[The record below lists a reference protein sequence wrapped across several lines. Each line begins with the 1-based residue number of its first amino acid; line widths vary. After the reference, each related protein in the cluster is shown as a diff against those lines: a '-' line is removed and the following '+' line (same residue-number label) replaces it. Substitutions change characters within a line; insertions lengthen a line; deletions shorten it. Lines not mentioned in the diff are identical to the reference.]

1 MNAKRRRLLI
11 TALCAAAAV
20 TAYAVYNIY
29 IGMHTPS
36 EYMIET
42 NIRREYQSHNECA
55 GYSAAY
61 VLRSFGEDAS
71 GPELYG
77 QITTRNKDGT
87 VNPDQLMKMLKRN
100 GHKSAFHLGN
110 IRSLKYHISRGV
122 PVIILCR
129 SKPGSKYL
137 HYIAVFGY
145 DEHNIYALDSLENM
159 VNSDDPCYNRA
170 ISLYELEKMWEI
182 GYPVKNIYI
191 TVDG

>member
-11 TALCAAAAV
+11 TVLCAAAAITV
-20 TAYAVYNIY
+20 YAVYNIY
-29 IGMHTPS
+29 IGMHTPA

-100 GHKSAFHLGN
+100 GHKSAIHLGN